1 MVEYTYPSSDLDK
14 ADQLL
19 ATVGSYWATTY
30 QGMDFISD
38 ILRAKSD
45 LTAQTWVNF
54 MELIASISRFTVPVF
69 HHENWHPIAIKESD
83 LNNFEALLPEYKT
96 GTTDVYDQAGN
107 LEYGKPAPLE
117 GYFSFPI
124 PSNLKEAN
132 NVLNGIANP
141 SVVWSDGVDYWI
153 PETGVVTFKENPFSG
168 DLFPV
173 KDIFLDDELV
183 DRECVLWVYSGQ
195 WDYDTIYEQFG
206 YALELRLASSDGYLK
221 IVNAILDAFTGA
233 TKAKDLQYA
242 WSAITGVPIVLSKV
256 ETVELVTDDS
266 QATLIITDKNV
277 YRFPLGSA
285 VLVAAND
292 KVYAGDSLVDT
303 FQIYEFTRGSVPSSL
318 TGLVM
323 GPGFLSMGFFGDITF
338 ENETIGIVVEEDVDG
353 YTKVSW
359 PLGGFVED
367 VTKFWSDVH
376 AKGVQEGKTLAM
388 YMDVRPSP
396 ENQPSAAN
404 LPDTVN
410 PLEFLCENFLRYNT
424 FLVKINTRRLGK
436 NKLPT
441 IPAAALRKMIPPQT
455 SMIVLVELVQKDDP
469 VIMDGPGSALS
480 PGYEESLSGMPCMEA
495 VETILGTTYITEST
509 RVTLVSGR
517 CQ

>member
-1 MVEYTYPSSDLDK
+1 MAKYTYPSTDLEKSDK
-14 ADQLL
+14 LL
-19 ATVGSYWATTY
+19 ATIGSYWSSTY

-38 ILRAKSD
+38 ILKAKSD

-69 HHENWHPIAIKESD
+69 HHENWHPIVIKESE
-83 LNNFEALLPEYKT
+83 LNNFDAFLPEYTT
-96 GTTDVYDQAGN
+96 GTTDVYDESGDM
-107 LEYGKPAPLE
+107 EYGKPVPLE
-117 GYFSFPI
+117 GYFSVPI
-124 PSNLKEAN
+124 PSTLKQVK
-132 NVLNGIANP
+132 NVLNGIAKP
-141 SVVWSDGVDYWI
+141 SVVWGDGVDYWM
-153 PETGVVTFKENPFSG
+153 PKAGVLTFKKNPFSD

-173 KDIFLDDELV
+173 KDIFLDDKIV
-183 DRECVLWVYSGQ
+183 DRECVLWIYSGQ
-195 WDYDTIYEQFG
+195 WDYDTVYEQFG
-206 YALELRLASSDGYLK
+206 YALELRLESSDGYLK

-242 WSAITGVPIVLSKV
+242 WSAITGVPIVLGEL
-256 ETVELVTDDS
+256 ETVELVTEDS
-266 QATLIITDKNV
+266 RATVVVTDKNV
-277 YRFPLGSA
+277 YRFPLGST
-285 VLVAAND
+285 VIVATGD

-303 FQIYEFTRGSVPSSL
+303 LQIYEFTRGAVPSSL

-338 ENETIGIVVEEDVDG
+338 ENSSVAIAVEENVDG

-367 VTKFWSDVH
+367 VTKFWNDVH
-376 AKGVQEGKTLAM
+376 AKGVKEGKTLAM

-396 ENQPSAAN
+396 EGQPTALN
-404 LPDTVN
+404 LPTTIN

-436 NKLPT
+436 GKLPA
-441 IPAAALRKMIPPQT
+441 IPAASLRKMIPPQT

-480 PGYEESLSGMPCMEA
+480 PGYEETLSGMPCMTVSEN
-495 VETILGTTYITEST
+495 ISGSTYITEST